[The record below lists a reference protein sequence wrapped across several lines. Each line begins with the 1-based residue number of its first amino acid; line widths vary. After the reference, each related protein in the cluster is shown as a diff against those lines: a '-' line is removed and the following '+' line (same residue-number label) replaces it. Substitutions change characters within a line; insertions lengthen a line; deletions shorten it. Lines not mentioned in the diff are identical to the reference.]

1 MAVVVPSGFQITS
14 QEPIDARITVVDQ
27 AARLAL
33 NEFNVYPGLIVY
45 QQSSQ
50 ELYVLNDTGSV
61 GSNSGWSLISG
72 SAGSS
77 GFAAEWS
84 LGASGNTDF
93 VFSGDGFPNPTADP
107 EITLVRG
114 QDYKFA
120 NDNPANQHPFQIQT
134 DAPSGGSGTPY
145 NSGVTN
151 NGAAGGA
158 ILTFNVPFDAPD
170 QLYYQC
176 TSHPNMSGSIRI
188 LSADGGS
195 GVGFPFS
202 GSAIITG
209 SLLVSQSFVDFTD
222 APLTAS
228 IISASD
234 SIIGSLLGTASTA
247 SYVETAQTASY
258 VLNAVSS
265 SYALTASYA
274 VSASHEIIKELSSSY
289 ADTASYV
296 ETAQTASYV
305 TLAQTASYVTTAQTA
320 SYVLNAVSSSYAVT
334 ASYAIS
340 ASHEIVKEVSSSYAD
355 SASLAVSASFVP
367 FDGNR
372 AVTNQDQPVGIR
384 NVNFGANGLTDF
396 IEKVYFANTAPS
408 ITTTE
413 FRGIAEFTPSGSL
426 IGTINTSDAEGQLVT
441 VQTQS
446 SYTADQFRIE
456 GTNQLYLNV
465 AATESMNTDSSQGYN
480 AAPLPI
486 RATDTLGLFTD
497 GTIYI
502 EIIPNSPPTFR
513 NSSIGGSIITGQ
525 TDNTNIPESSA
536 NGVKRTIYYADANG
550 DTVTINTGS
559 LSTEFETDFQIN
571 INSGLQR
578 IQIEQINNVDFDT
591 YPTYSFVLTASDEHY
606 PAQDPE
612 AVRFLTCSIS
622 VVDNT
627 PPNMSNQS
635 IAGVNEN
642 INVNN
647 GQGGSAGNYI
657 NAGQVIATGP
667 EVGDT
672 LTFTNATLAGL
683 SVDGVN
689 VPLASYGGTS
699 QSDPTEDAFEMSST
713 GYFTRRAG
721 VFINSDL
728 IDSYVY
734 SCSVQDNYDPTVVSA
749 SVEIP
754 IADDVAPAINVNWS
768 AGPYI
773 NESSLSSSIVTTNSN
788 GVGNPFG
795 SQQAQFTTNYSVPNE
810 TVSWQLNPA
819 TPFALDSSQR
829 ISANANIS
837 ESYFSPATIDF
848 SITASNTF
856 GTENKQAYSVTVT
869 DNQAPTFNISNVGT
883 ETDDTTAG
891 SNVINVTNIQD
902 VERNLDYTVSLS
914 GTDAALFNIATPTI
928 TTNGGSTFLTAVNDI
943 PAGTYSINVIVTD
956 NYGSSRTTAHSI
968 TITQSATYGPMY
980 VYTANADFG
989 SGYFLNAGFTGT
1001 PANGAEV
1008 VASTGL
1014 QSNIYYPL
1022 SAINSDGIAQSND
1035 LTIYDS
1041 SAGLT
1046 GKMVKRVDL
1055 TPSNAS
1061 PSVQDNIDITINNS
1075 GGGGASPGS
1084 TEALQYYFFIP
1095 SGSAITGIPSAGMA
1109 GSYNAGG
1116 SADKGVMYI
1125 KTAAA
1130 WSNVNSTVQLLDFGS
1145 AASKYGGYRKWYV
1158 IGITA
1163 NFAAGSVE
1171 IKYQP
1176 ENVVAPT

>member
-1 MAVVVPSGFQITS
+1 MPIVLPSGFQITS
-14 QEPIDARITVVDQ
+14 QEPIDSRITKANQ
-27 AARLAL
+27 AERLAL
-33 NEFNVYPGLIVY
+33 SEFNVFPGLIVY
-45 QQSSQ
+45 QQDTQ
-50 ELYVLNDTGSV
+50 KLYVLNDTGSV
-61 GSNSGWSLISG
+61 GSNAGWSEISG
-72 SAGSS
+72 SGGGSAYS
-77 GFAAEWS
+77 AQFNITSIGSQDYLF
-84 LGASGNTDF
+84 N
-93 VFSGDGFPNPTADP
+93 GDGFPGATADP
-107 EITLVRG
+107 ELTLVRG
-114 QDYKFA
+114 FEYAFV
-120 NDNPANQHPFQIQT
+120 NDNAVGQHPIQIQT
-134 DAPSGGSGTPY
+134 NAPSGGSGTPY

-151 NGAAGGA
+151 NNAGGGST
-158 ILTFNVPFDAPD
+158 LLFNVPFSAPD

-176 TSHPNMSGSIRI
+176 SSHPNMSGSIKV
-188 LSADGGS
+188 LSYSSGSGGGS
-195 GVGFPFS
+195 GIFEQT
-202 GSAIITG
+202 GSYYATTNDLQVTG
-209 SLLVSQSFVDFTD
+209 SLVASSITSSFQGDLD
-222 APLTAS
+222 
-228 IISASD
+228 
-234 SIIGSLLGTASTA
+234 GTAATA
-247 SYVETAQTASY
+247 SYVTLAQTASYVTTAQTASYVTLAQTASYVATAQTASY

-274 VSASHEIIKELSSSY
+274 
-289 ADTASYV
+289 
-296 ETAQTASYV
+296 
-305 TLAQTASYVTTAQTA
+305 
-320 SYVLNAVSSSYAVT
+320 
-334 ASYAIS
+334 IS

-355 SASLAVSASFVP
+355 YANSASYAITSSFVP
-367 FDGNR
+367 FDGDR
-372 AVTNQDQPVGIR
+372 VVTNQDQPVGIR

-426 IGTINTSDAEGQLVT
+426 IGTINTSDAEGQSVT

-456 GTNQLYLNV
+456 GANQLYFNV
-465 AATESMNTDSSQGYN
+465 EATESMDTDSSQGYN

-525 TDNTNIPESSA
+525 TDTTSINESSA

-578 IQIEQINNVDFDT
+578 IQIEQISNVDFDT
-591 YPTYSFVLTASDEHY
+591 YPTYTFVLTASDEHY
-606 PAQDPE
+606 PTQDPE

-683 SVDGVN
+683 SVNGVN
-689 VPLASYGGTS
+689 VPLGTYGGTS
-699 QSDPTEDAFEMSST
+699 QSDPTEDAFEMNST
-713 GYFTRRAG
+713 GYFTRKAG

-754 IADDVAPAINVNWS
+754 IADDVAPAINDNWS

-773 NESSLSSSIVTTNSN
+773 NESSLSSSIVSTNAN
-788 GVGNPFG
+788 GVSTP
-795 SQQAQFTTNYSVPNE
+795 QAQFSTTYSVTNE

-819 TPFALDSSQR
+819 SPFALDGSQR
-829 ISANANIS
+829 ISANADIS
-837 ESYFSPATIDF
+837 ASYFSPSTIAF
-848 SITASNTF
+848 SVTASNTF

-891 SNVINVTNIQD
+891 SNVINVTNISD
-902 VERNLDYTVSLS
+902 VEQNLNYTVSLS
-914 GTDAALFNIATPTI
+914 GTDAALFNITTPTI

-943 PAGTYSINVIVTD
+943 VAGTYSINVIVTD
-956 NYGSSRTTAHSI
+956 SYGSSRTTAHSI

-980 VYTANADFG
+980 VYTANNNFG
-989 SGYFLNAGFTGT
+989 SGYDLNAGFVGN
-1001 PANGAEV
+1001 PADASEV
-1008 VASTGL
+1008 VASTGIN
-1014 QSNIYYPL
+1014 SDNNYPL
-1022 SAINSDGIAQSND
+1022 SAIRNDGVAQSTN
-1035 LTIYDS
+1035 LSIYDN
-1041 SAGLT
+1041 GVQT
-1046 GKMVKRVDL
+1046 PGRMVKRVDL
-1055 TPSNAS
+1055 TPSAAS
-1061 PSVQDNIDITINNS
+1061 PSVQDNIDVTITNS
-1075 GGGGASPGS
+1075 GGGGASPSS
-1084 TEALQYYFFIP
+1084 TEALNYYFFIP
-1095 SGSAITGIPSAGMA
+1095 SGSAITGIPTAGMA
-1109 GSYNAGG
+1109 TAYNAGG
-1116 SADKGVMYI
+1116 SANKGVIYL
-1125 KTAAA
+1125 KTAATWNA
-1130 WSNVNSTVQLLDFGS
+1130 VGSKVNLIDFGS

-1158 IGITA
+1158 IGITGV
-1163 NFAAGSVE
+1163 FAAGSCE
-1171 IKYQP
+1171 IAYRP
-1176 ENVVAPT
+1176 ENVVAPS